1 MSSCSEQLCND
12 IFHNPHIFTSNI
24 TIEHAV
30 QNLNINHIHV
40 ETPQAYDNDYKQ
52 FKSPESLWLAGHVS
66 SYELLFLETVSSKN
80 DLVTNLSVEMEKIH
94 KVWCWSLERVL
105 GLVPV
110 SVYDYIL
117 GA

>member
-1 MSSCSEQLCND
+1 MNSYVM

-30 QNLNINHIHV
+30 QNFNINHIHV
-40 ETPQAYDNDYKQ
+40 ETLQVYDNDYKQ
-52 FKSPESLWLAGHVS
+52 FKSPESLWLADHVS

-80 DLVTNLSVEMEKIH
+80 DLVTKLSVEMEKIH